1 MALNK
6 IKDLI
11 YELDEIDADI
21 EDLEMY
27 ASMAIEKNLKVNVDF
42 TFFDGVKEEGQEQE
56 QEMQQVSFLSNFF
69 YASSTSPNGPSKNDQ
84 WSMVKT
90 IDQSMMLRMFGIMM
104 DDMTKKRQSVI
115 NKLKRLGINERA
127 TNTIKKD

>member
-42 TFFDGVKEEGQEQE
+42 TFFDGVKEQDQEQE

-69 YASSTSPNGPSKNDQ
+69 YASSTSPNGSSKNDQ

-127 TNTIKKD
+127 TNTIKKN

>member
-21 EDLEMY
+21 EDLEIY
-27 ASMAIEKNLKVNVDF
+27 ASMAIEKNLKINVDF
-42 TFFDGVKEEGQEQE
+42 TFFDGVNEQEQE
-56 QEMQQVSFLSNFF
+56 QDANPVSLLSSFF
-69 YASSTSPNGPSKNDQ
+69 YTSSTSPNGVLNNNQ

-127 TNTIKKD
+127 TNTVKKN

>member
-21 EDLEMY
+21 EDLEIY
-27 ASMAIEKNLKVNVDF
+27 ASMAIENNLKINVDF
-42 TFFDGVKEEGQEQE
+42 TLFGAESDVKQEPDNISLLSGFF
-56 QEMQQVSFLSNFF
+56 F
-69 YASSTSPNGPSKNDQ
+69 ASSTSPNGSSKNDQ

-90 IDQSMMLRMFGIMM
+90 INQSMMLRMFGIMM
-104 DDMTKKRQSVI
+104 EDSVKKRLSVI
-115 NKLKRLGINERA
+115 NKLKRLGVYERA
-127 TNTIKKD
+127 TNTIKKN

>member
-21 EDLEMY
+21 EDLEIY
-27 ASMAIEKNLKVNVDF
+27 ASMAIEKNLKINVDF
-42 TFFDGVKEEGQEQE
+42 TFFDGVNEQEQE
-56 QEMQQVSFLSNFF
+56 QDANPVSLLSSFF
-69 YASSTSPNGPSKNDQ
+69 YASSTSPNGVLNNNQ

-127 TNTIKKD
+127 TNTVKKN

>member
-21 EDLEMY
+21 EDLEIY
-27 ASMAIEKNLKVNVDF
+27 ASMAIEKNLKINVDF
-42 TFFDGVKEEGQEQE
+42 TFFDGVNDQEQE
-56 QEMQQVSFLSNFF
+56 QDANPVSLLSSFF
-69 YASSTSPNGPSKNDQ
+69 YTSSTSPNGVLNNNQ

-127 TNTIKKD
+127 TNTVKKN

>member
-27 ASMAIEKNLKVNVDF
+27 ASMAIENNLKINVDF
-42 TFFDGVKEEGQEQE
+42 TFFQGESKTDVVNEYPTWISG
-56 QEMQQVSFLSNFF
+56 FF
-69 YASSTSPNGPSKNDQ
+69 FASSTSPNGSSKNDQ

-90 IDQSMMLRMFGIMM
+90 INQSMMLRMFGIMM
-104 DDMTKKRQSVI
+104 EDSTKKRLSVI
-115 NKLKRLGINERA
+115 NKLKRLGVYERA
-127 TNTIKKD
+127 TNTIKKN

>member
-21 EDLEMY
+21 EDLEIY
-27 ASMAIEKNLKVNVDF
+27 ASMAIEKNLKINVDF
-42 TFFDGVKEEGQEQE
+42 TFFDGVNEQEQE
-56 QEMQQVSFLSNFF
+56 QDANPVSLLSSFF
-69 YASSTSPNGPSKNDQ
+69 YASSTSPNGVLNNNQ

-104 DDMTKKRQSVI
+104 DEMTKKRQSVI

-127 TNTIKKD
+127 TNTIKKN

>member
-1 MALNK
+1 MTLNK

-27 ASMAIEKNLKVNVDF
+27 ASMAIENNLKINVDF
-42 TFFDGVKEEGQEQE
+42 TFFQGESKPDVVNEYPTWISG
-56 QEMQQVSFLSNFF
+56 FF
-69 YASSTSPNGPSKNDQ
+69 FASSTSPNGSSKNDQ

-90 IDQSMMLRMFGIMM
+90 INQSMMLRMFGIMM
-104 DDMTKKRQSVI
+104 EDSTKKRLSVI
-115 NKLKRLGINERA
+115 NKLKRLGVYERT
-127 TNTIKKD
+127 TNTIKKN

>member
-21 EDLEMY
+21 EDLEIY
-27 ASMAIEKNLKVNVDF
+27 ASMAIEKNLKINVDF
-42 TFFDGVKEEGQEQE
+42 TFFDGVNEQEQE
-56 QEMQQVSFLSNFF
+56 QDANPVSLLSSFF
-69 YASSTSPNGPSKNDQ
+69 YASSTSPNGVLNNNQ

-104 DDMTKKRQSVI
+104 DEMTKKRQSVI

-127 TNTIKKD
+127 TNTVKKN

>member
-11 YELDEIDADI
+11 YELDEVDADI
-21 EDLEMY
+21 EDLEIY
-27 ASMAIEKNLKVNVDF
+27 ASMAIENNLKINVDF
-42 TFFDGVKEEGQEQE
+42 TFFQGESKSDVVNEYPTWISG
-56 QEMQQVSFLSNFF
+56 FF
-69 YASSTSPNGPSKNDQ
+69 YTSSTSPSVSSKNDQ

-90 IDQSMMLRMFGIMM
+90 IDQAMMLRMFGIMM